1 MNENN
6 MNNGMPNPTPMNNGV
21 NNGMPTPTPMPQ
33 QPAPQPMNGPM
44 GGPTPQ
50 PMPANN
56 PAPSPTPM
64 PANNPVPSPTPMNR
78 PVTPTPGPQPAP
90 GPVNNFQQPM
100 NNYQPPM
107 NGPMGPMP
115 QQKNNMGL
123 IIGIAVLVIAAV
135 VVFFV
140 IKPFGS
146 SITCKLSQ
154 VESGFRME
162 STSKITKK
170 GSTVTENEELVISYD
185 NGNSITE
192 TEYNAMKDVFTS
204 LLDSSS
210 TDVKVELKN
219 GKVYLTGTSTQT
231 DVKES
236 LDDIKETL
244 KVMGYSCN

>member
-33 QPAPQPMNGPM
+33 PMNGPM

-64 PANNPVPSPTPMNR
+64 PASNPVPSPTPMNR

-123 IIGIAVLVIAAV
+123 IIGILVLVVAAV

-146 SITCKLSQ
+146 SITCKMSQ
-154 VESGFRME
+154 VQSLFKIE
-162 STSKITKK
+162 STSKITKN
-170 GSTVTENEELVISYD
+170 GSTITEKEDIVISYE
-185 NGNSITE
+185 NGKSITE
-192 TEYNAMKDVFTS
+192 SEYSAMKDAFTS
-204 LLDSSS
+204 LLNTSS
-210 TDVKVELKN
+210 TDVNIELKN
-219 GKVYLTGTSTQT
+219 GKVYLTGTTTQSN
-231 DVKES
+231 VEESLSEIKES
-236 LDDIKETL
+236 L

>member
-21 NNGMPTPTPMPQ
+21 NNGMPTPTPM
-33 QPAPQPMNGPM
+33 PQPMNGPM

-107 NGPMGPMP
+107 NGQMGPMP

-123 IIGIAVLVIAAV
+123 IIGILVLVIAAV

-146 SITCKLSQ
+146 SITCKMSQ
-154 VESGFRME
+154 VQSLFKIE
-162 STSKITKK
+162 STSKITKN
-170 GSTVTENEELVISYD
+170 GSTITEKEDIVISYE
-185 NGNSITE
+185 NGKSITE
-192 TEYNAMKDVFTS
+192 SEYSAMKDAFTS
-204 LLDSSS
+204 LLNTSS
-210 TDVKVELKN
+210 TDVNIELKN
-219 GKVYLTGTSTQT
+219 GKVYLTGTTTQSN
-231 DVKES
+231 VEESLSEIKES
-236 LDDIKETL
+236 L

>member
-1 MNENN
+1 MNDNN

-21 NNGMPTPTPMPQ
+21 NNGMPTPTPM
-33 QPAPQPMNGPM
+33 PQPMNGPM

-123 IIGIAVLVIAAV
+123 IIGILVLVIAAV

-146 SITCKLSQ
+146 SITCKMSQ
-154 VESGFRME
+154 VQSLFKIE
-162 STSKITKK
+162 STSKITKN
-170 GSTVTENEELVISYD
+170 GSTITEKEDIVISYE
-185 NGNSITE
+185 NGKSITE
-192 TEYNAMKDVFTS
+192 SEYSAMKDAFTS
-204 LLDSSS
+204 LLNTSS
-210 TDVKVELKN
+210 TDVNIELKN
-219 GKVYLTGTSTQT
+219 GKVYLTGTTTQSN
-231 DVKES
+231 VEESLSEIKES
-236 LDDIKETL
+236 L

>member
-21 NNGMPTPTPMPQ
+21 NNGMPTPTPM
-33 QPAPQPMNGPM
+33 PQPMNGPM

-123 IIGIAVLVIAAV
+123 IIGILVLVIAAV

-146 SITCKLSQ
+146 SITCKMSQ
-154 VESGFRME
+154 VQSLFKIE
-162 STSKITKK
+162 STSKITKN
-170 GSTVTENEELVISYD
+170 GSTITEKEDIVISYE
-185 NGNSITE
+185 NGKSITE
-192 TEYNAMKDVFTS
+192 SEYSAIKDAFTS
-204 LLDSSS
+204 LLNTSS
-210 TDVKVELKN
+210 TDVNIELKN
-219 GKVYLTGTSTQT
+219 GKVYLTGTTTQSN
-231 DVKES
+231 VEESLSEIKES
-236 LDDIKETL
+236 L

>member
-21 NNGMPTPTPMPQ
+21 NNGMPTPTPM
-33 QPAPQPMNGPM
+33 PQPMNGPM

-123 IIGIAVLVIAAV
+123 IIGILVLVIAAV

-146 SITCKLSQ
+146 SITCKMSQ
-154 VESGFRME
+154 VQSLFKIE
-162 STSKITKK
+162 STSKITKN
-170 GSTVTENEELVISYD
+170 GSTITEKEDIVISYE
-185 NGNSITE
+185 NGKSITE
-192 TEYNAMKDVFTS
+192 SEYSAMKDAFTS
-204 LLDSSS
+204 LLNTSS
-210 TDVKVELKN
+210 TDVNIELKN
-219 GKVYLTGTSTQT
+219 GKVYLTGTTTQSN
-231 DVKES
+231 VEESLSEIKES
-236 LDDIKETL
+236 L

>member
-1 MNENN
+1 MNDNN

-21 NNGMPTPTPMPQ
+21 NNGVPTPTPM
-33 QPAPQPMNGPM
+33 PQPMNGPM

-123 IIGIAVLVIAAV
+123 IIGILVLVIAAV

-146 SITCKLSQ
+146 SITCKMSQ
-154 VESGFRME
+154 VQSLFKIE
-162 STSKITKK
+162 STSKITKN
-170 GSTVTENEELVISYD
+170 GSTITEKEDIVISYE
-185 NGNSITE
+185 NGKSITE
-192 TEYNAMKDVFTS
+192 SEYSAMKDAFTS
-204 LLDSSS
+204 LLNTSS
-210 TDVKVELKN
+210 TDVNIELKN
-219 GKVYLTGTSTQT
+219 GKVYLTGTTTQSN
-231 DVKES
+231 VEESLSEIKES
-236 LDDIKETL
+236 L